1 MISLSFAYV
10 NVLLHV
16 SLIFYRFHSLLRL
29 NAQNYLNKSIL
40 IYTPKRTKYFLSITK
55 GTGYIWPERW
65 NSFSN
70 DNCEMTR
77 LTACKTHVSHSTSIL
92 FFDCNFRCGLIVKLG
107 PKNIFN
113 EGTEFQLLF
122 TKVIFARVNSLI
134 KGLETGLTYYSWGI
148 CSVKKN

>member
-1 MISLSFAYV
+1 MYWARQVKTKERDHALTKPVDTSF
-10 NVLLHV
+10 
-16 SLIFYRFHSLLRL
+16 
-29 NAQNYLNKSIL
+29 
-40 IYTPKRTKYFLSITK
+40 PKRTKYFISITK

-70 DNCEMTR
+70 DNCETTR
-77 LTACKTHVSHSTSIL
+77 PTACKTHVSHFPSIL
-92 FFDCNFRCGLIVKLG
+92 FFDCNFHCGLIVKLG

-134 KGLETGLTYYSWGI
+134 KGSFGHRIGLLQLGYLLG
-148 CSVKKN
+148 